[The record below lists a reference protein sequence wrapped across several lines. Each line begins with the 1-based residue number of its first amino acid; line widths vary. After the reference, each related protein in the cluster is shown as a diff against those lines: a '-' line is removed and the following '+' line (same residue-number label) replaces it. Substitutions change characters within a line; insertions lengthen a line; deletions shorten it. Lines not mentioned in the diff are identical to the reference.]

1 MPTRPIETARV
12 PEDISGRPRRI
23 PVGDVTWRHTF
34 RALRHRNYRLFF
46 WGQLVSLIGTWM
58 QQTAMSW
65 FVYQITG
72 SKLLLGAV
80 AAVGS
85 APMMLFSIWGGA
97 LADLYPKRSILVMTQ
112 SAQMICAFLLA
123 AGAWAGFAGPIFII
137 VIAALNGVA
146 MGFDMPARQA
156 FTVEMTSRED
166 LLNAISLNSSI
177 VNGARVVG
185 PSVAGVLIGAV
196 GVAMCFFLNGVTF
209 IAVIAGLLMM
219 RLPPFHRPTH
229 LPSAGEHAWN
239 GIVYSVKHQRVRT
252 ILLLFLAVGVFGWSY
267 AVLMPAFAKD
277 VLGRGA
283 NGYGPPHVGQRNGR
297 LGRRTGRCDVG
308 TLFHSTQTRSRRN
321 LVVLGRALCFFA
333 DAEFLRRARVP
344 VCRRIRNALV
354 FLDLEHSSPD
364 HRSRRN
370 ARSSY
375 GGLDAGFWR
384 DDSAR
389 QRRSWGCCPL
399 VWDTVRAGIWRRRL
413 CVVRPCYISCDP
425 PTGGC
430 DLRLPRPCLR
440 DAARSLFSGLL
451 KTRAISSVVEHLLHT
466 QGVAG
471 SIPASRISCLF
482 ARHQRR
488 DSIEWSPALLF
499 SSVFISAIRGLIS
512 T

>member
-1 MPTRPIETARV
+1 MPTKTIETARV
-12 PEDISGRPRRI
+12 PEDISGRPRRM
-23 PVGDVTWRHTF
+23 PVGGVTWRHTF

-65 FVYQITG
+65 FVYEITG

-97 LADLYPKRSILVMTQ
+97 LADLYPKRSILVITQ

-123 AGAWAGFAGPIFII
+123 AGAWAGFTRPIFIV

-185 PSVAGVLIGAV
+185 PSVAGLLIGAV

-219 RLPPFHRPTH
+219 RLPPFHRPMH

-239 GIVYSVKHQRVRT
+239 GVVYCVKHERVRT

-283 NGYGPPHVGQRNGR
+283 NGYGLLMSASGTGALVGA
-297 LGRRTGRCDVG
+297 
-308 TLFHSTQTRSRRN
+308 
-321 LVVLGRALCFFA
+321 LVVATWGHVFTPRKLALGGIWLFSVGLFVFSVTRNFF
-333 DAEFLRRARVP
+333 V
-344 VCRRIRNALV
+344 ALV
-354 FLDLEHSSPD
+354 FLFVAKFGMLLFFSTSNTVLQTIVPD
-364 HRSRRN
+364 EMRGRVMGVWALIFGAMIPLGSVE
-370 ARSSY
+370 
-375 GGLDAGFWR
+375 AGAVANWFGTPFALTVGAVVCAL
-384 DDSAR
+384 SAVVT
-389 QRRSWGCCPL
+389 L
-399 VWDTVRAGIWRRRL
+399 VVIRRRE
-413 CVVRPCYISCDP
+413 
-425 PTGGC
+425 
-430 DLRLPRPCLR
+430 
-440 DAARSLFSGLL
+440 AA
-451 KTRAISSVVEHLLHT
+451 T
-466 QGVAG
+466 
-471 SIPASRISCLF
+471 
-482 ARHQRR
+482 
-488 DSIEWSPALLF
+488 
-499 SSVFISAIRGLIS
+499 
-512 T
+512 

>member
-23 PVGDVTWRHTF
+23 PVGGVTWRHTF

-112 SAQMICAFLLA
+112 GAQMICAFLLA

-283 NGYGPPHVGQRNGR
+283 NGYGLLMSASG
-297 LGRRTGRCDVG
+297 TGALAG
-308 TLFHSTQTRSRRN
+308 A
-321 LVVLGRALCFFA
+321 LVVATWGHVFTPRKLALGGVWLFSVALFVFS
-333 DAEFLRRARVP
+333 LT
-344 VCRRIRNALV
+344 RNFYSALV
-354 FLDLEHSSPD
+354 FLFV
-364 HRSRRN
+364 
-370 ARSSY
+370 
-375 GGLDAGFWR
+375 AGFGMLLFFSTSNTVLQTIVPDEMRGRVMGVWALVFGAMIPLGSVEAGAVAHWFGTPFALAFGAIVCAL
-384 DDSAR
+384 SA
-389 QRRSWGCCPL
+389 L
-399 VWDTVRAGIWRRRL
+399 VTLVVIRRR
-413 CVVRPCYISCDP
+413 
-425 PTGGC
+425 
-430 DLRLPRPCLR
+430 
-440 DAARSLFSGLL
+440 
-451 KTRAISSVVEHLLHT
+451 E
-466 QGVAG
+466 VA
-471 SIPASRISCLF
+471 
-482 ARHQRR
+482 
-488 DSIEWSPALLF
+488 
-499 SSVFISAIRGLIS
+499 